1 MEVMKLYEVPNK
13 THVKVVGGTDEVFF
27 FDHPDGM
34 YSVCNDANGNLV
46 HLYIMQEVEIA
57 EGF

>member
-1 MEVMKLYEVPNK
+1 MKLYEVPNK
-13 THVKVVGGTDEVFF
+13 THVKIVGDDSGEVFF

-34 YSVCNDANGNLV
+34 YSFCRDSKGNIV
-46 HLYIMQEVEIA
+46 HIYISQEVEIV